1 MRLRF
6 PSWILAFAIV
16 FLYAPLAILSFYSF
30 NAASGDA
37 WTGFSL
43 RWYREL
49 FGNSPDLW
57 RSFGNT
63 VLIALGAGAF
73 ATLLGTA
80 GAIGMRWTRS
90 RLRKLIEGL
99 SFLPMVTPEIII
111 GVSLLLLFAGLGVPL
126 SLFTVFLAHVTFC
139 LPFTWLIVTAR
150 LQEFDASVLEA
161 ARDLGANE
169 WQTLVRVIL
178 PIARPGI
185 LSAFLMAVTLSMEDF
200 VITFFVSGPGSSTLA
215 VHVYGMMRLGVTP
228 VINALS
234 VLLLA
239 GTVVLA
245 YFTRRMVANLG
256 RNG

>member
-6 PSWILAFAIV
+6 PYWILSFVIV
-16 FLYAPLAILSFYSF
+16 FLYAPLAILSLYSF
-30 NAASGDA
+30 NAAAGDA

-49 FGNSPDLW
+49 FFSSPDLW

-63 VLIALGAGAF
+63 LLIAVGAGVF
-73 ATLLGTA
+73 ATILGTA
-80 GAIGMRWTRS
+80 GAIGLRWSRTRF
-90 RLRKLIEGL
+90 RKALEGI

-111 GVSLLLLFAGLGVPL
+111 GVSLLLLFAGLRVPL
-126 SLFTVFLAHVTFC
+126 SLFTVLLAHITFC

-150 LQEFDASVLEA
+150 LQEFDRSVLEA

-178 PIARPGI
+178 PMALPGI

-215 VHVYGMMRLGVTP
+215 VHIYGMMRLGVTP

-239 GTVVLA
+239 GTAVLA
-245 YFTRRMVANLG
+245 FLTRRMVANLG